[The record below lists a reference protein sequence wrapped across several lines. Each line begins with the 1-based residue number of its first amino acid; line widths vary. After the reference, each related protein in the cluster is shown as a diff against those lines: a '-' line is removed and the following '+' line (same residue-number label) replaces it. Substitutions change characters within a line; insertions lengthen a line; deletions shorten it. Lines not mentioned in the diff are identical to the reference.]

1 MELFQ
6 GSGVAIVTP
15 FNDSGIDKP
24 AFEMLIDYHVSNGT
38 KALIVAGTTGESATL
53 TSDEKR
59 MLFEIAVKHT
69 QGKVQVIANIGTNNT
84 AESVSLAALA
94 QKAGVDALLAVTPYY
109 NKPNQRGLYAHFKAI
124 ASATDLPVILY
135 NVPGRTVV
143 NIDVMTV
150 KALSEISNI
159 AGIKEAAGDLEQ
171 VRAMIENTPENFK
184 LYSGNDDLYYDT
196 LALGG
201 NGVISVSANIAPS
214 VSQSLYDV
222 FHRDA
227 TKAKSIQD
235 RLDILNDV
243 MFVGP
248 NPVPVK
254 CALKLKGFKGM
265 ETRLPLVSLE
275 ENETQA
281 VEKALESF
289 GGDTL

>member
-15 FNDSGIDKP
+15 FNDSGIDKTT
-24 AFEMLIDYHVSNGT
+24 FEMLIDYHVSNGT

-59 MLFEIAVKHT
+59 MLFEIAVKRT

-84 AESVSLAALA
+84 AESVTLAALA
-94 QKAGVDALLAVTPYY
+94 QKAGVDALLAVSPYY

-124 ASATDLPVILY
+124 ARTTDLPVILY

-201 NGVISVSANIAPS
+201 DGVISVSANIAPN

-227 TKAKSIQD
+227 SKAKSIQD

-254 CALKLKGFKGM
+254 YALKLKGFNGM
-265 ETRLPLVSLE
+265 DTRLPLVGLE
-275 ENETQA
+275 ENESQA